1 MNEERP
7 LKPLL
12 TSALTLA
19 LLSANHAIAA
29 DADKTLRIGYTDPVS
44 SLDPQLNN
52 HAGDRSIA
60 LHTYESLLE
69 RRDDGNHPGLAKSWE
84 AKDNLTWVFHL
95 RDDVTWQDGKPFTA
109 DDVVFSIERA
119 RNVPGSVAP
128 YAAGLRTVASVKALD
143 AHTVEIKTNVPNPL
157 LVANVDATYL
167 VSRHVGASAN
177 SEDYGSGKAA
187 VGTGQYKLVSY
198 SQGDRALFE
207 RNASY
212 WGPKPAWAKVDY
224 RYIPNPA
231 GRTAALLAGD
241 VDVIDKVSP
250 SDVQTLGKTRGVK
263 VFAYPG
269 LRALIIQ
276 PSFREGPNEFIRD
289 NNGKPL
295 AQNPL
300 RDLKVR
306 QALSL
311 AINRKAIVERI
322 LQNTVTEA
330 NQWMPANTF
339 GYNHQVKDIP
349 FDARQAKA
357 LLAEAGYPEG
367 FQLTV
372 HVPGDRYPLAPESM
386 QAVAQFWAR
395 IGVKVDLQV
404 VPWSVYASRAN
415 KNEFA
420 VSVIAWGNGTG
431 EASYGLTNI
440 LASVDASKGLGMSN
454 WGRYSNPQVDAD
466 LENATVEFDD
476 AKREAILRDSVKRV
490 SDDVGILPLFHYQN
504 IWAARDGLKVVPWVS
519 DRTAALMVSE
529 DASAEGKR

>member
-1 MNEERP
+1 MNEDRS

-19 LLSANHAIAA
+19 LLSAGHAVAA
-29 DADKTLRIGYTDPVS
+29 DADKTLRIAYADPVS

-60 LHTYESLLE
+60 LHNFESIVQ
-69 RRDDGNHPGLAKSWE
+69 RRDDGLHPGLTKSWE
-84 AKDNLTWVFHL
+84 TKDPLTWVLHL
-95 RDDVTWQDGKPFTA
+95 RDDVKWQDGKPFTA
-109 DDVVFSIERA
+109 DDVVFSVERA
-119 RNVPGSVAP
+119 RNVPGSVAS
-128 YAAGLRTVASVKALD
+128 YAAGLRTVESISAQD
-143 AHTVEIKTNVPNPL
+143 AHTVVIKTKVPNPL
-157 LVANVDATYL
+157 LVDNVDTIYL
-167 VSRHVGASAN
+167 VSRHVGAGAS
-177 SEDYGSGKAA
+177 SEDYSSGKAA
-187 VGTGQYKLVSY
+187 VGTGPYKLVSY
-198 SQGDRALFE
+198 AQGDRALFE
-207 RNASY
+207 RNDGY

-224 RYIPNPA
+224 RYVPNPA

-250 SDVQTLGKTRGVK
+250 SDVQKLGKTPGVK

-289 NNGKPL
+289 NAGKPL

-300 RDLKVR
+300 RDVR
-306 QALSL
+306 VREALSL

-339 GYNHQVKDIP
+339 GYNPDIKNIP
-349 FDARQAKA
+349 FDAKKAKA

-367 FQLTV
+367 FQLSV
-372 HVPGDRYPLAPESM
+372 HVPGDRYPQAPEAM

-395 IGVKVDLQV
+395 IGIKVDLQV

-420 VSVIAWGNGTG
+420 ISVIAWGNGTG

-440 LASVDASKGLGMSN
+440 LATADAGKGLGMSN
-454 WGRYSNPQVDAD
+454 WGRYSNPEVDRD
-466 LENATVEFDD
+466 LEKATAEFDN

-504 IWAARDGLKVVPWVS
+504 IWAARTGLKVVPWLS

-529 DASAEGKR
+529 EPAGGAKP

>member
-1 MNEERP
+1 MNEDCL

-12 TSALTLA
+12 TSVLTLA
-19 LLSANHAIAA
+19 LLSAGSASAETS
-29 DADKTLRIGYTDPVS
+29 DKTLRIAYADPVS

-60 LHTYESLLE
+60 LHTFESLLE
-69 RRDDGNHPGLAKSWE
+69 RRDDGQHPGLATRWE
-84 AKDNLTWVFHL
+84 TEDPLTWVFHL
-95 RDDVTWQDGKPFTA
+95 RNDVTWQDGKPFTA

-119 RNVPGSVAP
+119 RNVPGSVAS
-128 YAAGLRTVASVKALD
+128 YAAGLRTVDTVQARD
-143 AHTVEIKTNVPNPL
+143 AHTVVIKTKVPNPL
-157 LVANVDATYL
+157 LVVNVDSIYL
-167 VSRHVGASAN
+167 VSRHVGANAA

-187 VGTGQYKLVSY
+187 IGTGPYKLVSY
-198 SQGDRALFE
+198 AQGDRARFA
-207 RNASY
+207 RNDNY
-212 WGPKPAWAKVDY
+212 WGPTPAWAKVDY

-250 SDVQTLGKTRGVK
+250 SDVRKLEKTAGVK

-276 PSFREGPNEFIRD
+276 PSFRDGPNEFIRD
-289 NNGKPL
+289 NAGKPL

-300 RDLKVR
+300 RDVRVR

-339 GYNHQVKDIP
+339 GYNPKVKDIP
-349 FDARQAKA
+349 FDAKKAKA

-372 HVPGDRYPLAPESM
+372 HVPGERYPLAAESM

-395 IGVKVDLQV
+395 VGVKVDLQV

-440 LASVDASKGLGMSN
+440 LATVDAGKGLGMSN
-454 WGRYSNPQVDAD
+454 WGRYSNQQVDAD
-466 LENATVEFDD
+466 LDKASAEFDD
-476 AKREAILRDSVKRV
+476 ARREAILRDSVQRV

-519 DRTAALMVSE
+519 DRTAALMVTE
-529 DASAEGKR
+529 DAQ